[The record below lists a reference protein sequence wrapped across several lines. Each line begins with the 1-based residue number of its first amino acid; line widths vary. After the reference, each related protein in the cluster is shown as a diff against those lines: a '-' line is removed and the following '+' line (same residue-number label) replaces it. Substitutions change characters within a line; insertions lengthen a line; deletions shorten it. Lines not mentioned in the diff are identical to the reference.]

1 MRLVKT
7 IASILLLG
15 LVACAVPPQLETVR
29 YSDLVIAED
38 TVWNGRIVI
47 DGQVD
52 VLRGATLT
60 IAPGTDISFVYRD
73 ADRNGLGD
81 GTIKVKGELIAVG
94 SAEQPIR
101 FRSAREHPQPGDWLE
116 IAVDFSRQVHLR
128 YCEIRDSAYTLH
140 AHFTKGLVEDCH
152 IHQNIDGCRI
162 GQATITLQHNLIEQ
176 NSGKG
181 INFRN
186 SRIKVLKNLI
196 RHNGAGIF
204 LFEND
209 QPFEITANNILNN
222 TYQLRLGDFYSGNV
236 HLQGNWWG
244 SADRQEIGTRIFDRQ
259 MDAEI
264 GTVTLQPL
272 RQPVADAGPRE

>member
-1 MRLVKT
+1 MLLKT
-7 IASILLLG
+7 IVSILFLFLA
-15 LVACAVPPQLETVR
+15 ACAVQPQAETAD

-38 TVWNGRIVI
+38 TFWSGRILI
-47 DGQVD
+47 NGQVE

-94 SAEQPIR
+94 TAEQPIR
-101 FRSAREHPQPGDWLE
+101 FRSAKEHPQPGDWLE
-116 IAVDFSRQVHLR
+116 IAVDFSRKVHLR

-152 IHQNIDGCRI
+152 IHHNIDGCRI
-162 GQATITLQHNLIEQ
+162 GQATLTLQHNLIEQ

-186 SRIKVLKNLI
+186 SRVKVLKNLI
-196 RHNGAGIF
+196 RDNGAGLF

-209 QPFEITANNILNN
+209 QPFEIRANNILNN
-222 TYQLRLGDFYSGNV
+222 KYQLRLGDFYSGNV
-236 HLQGNWWG
+236 QLQGNWWG
-244 SADRQEIGTRIFDRQ
+244 SAELQEIGARIYDRR

-264 GTVTLQPL
+264 GEVTLQPL
-272 RQPVADAGPRE
+272 TQPVADAGPR